1 MMDQLITLLKD
12 NILISIIIGFIILF
26 IIFRMIK
33 SMHFYMS
40 SAKYN
45 RKAKRLRKKKYNGVL
60 LIDKIRKRRKKNTNN
75 YKKLKRKGK
84 KLTKK
89 YLDYKA
95 EELPIIAKY
104 ADSKVLKS
112 SRRQLMIVVYEEGK
126 TKKKYKL
133 KKGSKQFINIID
145 TYDCLDQ
152 MIEFLH
158 KLPDTM
164 VNDEDLEFYIEE
176 QNITIGYTLK

>member
-1 MMDQLITLLKD
+1 
-12 NILISIIIGFIILF
+12 
-26 IIFRMIK
+26 
-33 SMHFYMS
+33 MS

>member
-1 MMDQLITLLKD
+1 MDQVLIIIKD
-12 NILISIIIGFIILF
+12 NLLVSIIVGLIILF
-26 IIFRMIK
+26 ILFRIFK
-33 SMHFYMS
+33 SLHFYMS
-40 SAKYN
+40 SSKYA

-60 LIDKIRKRRKKNTNN
+60 LVERIRKRRKKNTNN
-75 YKKLKRKGK
+75 FKKLKRKGK

-95 EELPIIAKY
+95 EEIPIIAKY

-112 SRRQLMIVVYEEGK
+112 SRRQLLIVVYQDGK

-152 MIEFLH
+152 FIEFLH

-164 VNDEDLEFYIEE
+164 INDEDLDFFIEKHGV
-176 QNITIGYTLK
+176 TIGYTLK

>member
-1 MMDQLITLLKD
+1 MDQMMLLIQENLLITAIIAL
-12 NILISIIIGFIILF
+12 ILLF
-26 IIFRMIK
+26 IIFRLIK
-33 SMHFYMS
+33 NMHFYLS
-40 SAKYN
+40 SARYA
-45 RKAKRLRKKKYNGVL
+45 RKAKRLRKKKYNGIL
-60 LIDKIRKRRKKNTNN
+60 LVEKIRKRRKKHTNN
-75 YKKLKRKGK
+75 FKKLRRKGK

-112 SRRQLMIVVYEEGK
+112 SRRQLLIVVSQDGK
-126 TKKKYKL
+126 VKKKYKL

-145 TYDCLDQ
+145 TYNCLDEF
-152 MIEFLH
+152 IEFLH

-164 VNDEDLEFYIEE
+164 MNDEDLDFYIEE
-176 QNITIGYTLK
+176 DGIRIGYTLK